1 MYGSWGF
8 LGDEQK
14 MMTSPI
20 YFHSFKSW
28 RQTEAFVW
36 ETTPYLFFIF
46 VFLIFYLFIF
56 CLFILRLGIMMKNYL
71 IIYCDENY
79 LLLILNA
86 CLIKSF
92 DLIYKTCNFF
102 KTWFVLICLCFLVLR
117 EREEDVAMMIKL
129 SHSQIDWE
137 SSMIFTSSTFELL
150 HLSLLHFFFF
160 GVRAKSKCTYYF
172 IWEPIG
178 ENLWASREIL
188 LNKHHIKDTSGC
200 QVVGG

>member
-1 MYGSWGF
+1 MIAFLFFNIVSFVFLTLLFLNFWDFAMIQVFFFFFFFNKKYFRKQWWLVCVSTMYGSWGF

-86 CLIKSF
+86 CLIKF
-92 DLIYKTCNFF
+92 
-102 KTWFVLICLCFLVLR
+102 WF
-117 EREEDVAMMIKL
+117 
-129 SHSQIDWE
+129 
-137 SSMIFTSSTFELL
+137 
-150 HLSLLHFFFF
+150 
-160 GVRAKSKCTYYF
+160 
-172 IWEPIG
+172 
-178 ENLWASREIL
+178 NLQ
-188 LNKHHIKDTSGC
+188 DM
-200 QVVGG
+200 

>member
-1 MYGSWGF
+1 MIAFLFFNIVSFVFLTLLFLNFWDFAMIQFFFFFFLNKKYFRKQWWLVCVSTMYGSWGF

-79 LLLILNA
+79 ILLILNT
-86 CLIKSF
+86 CLIKF
-92 DLIYKTCNFF
+92 
-102 KTWFVLICLCFLVLR
+102 WF
-117 EREEDVAMMIKL
+117 
-129 SHSQIDWE
+129 
-137 SSMIFTSSTFELL
+137 
-150 HLSLLHFFFF
+150 
-160 GVRAKSKCTYYF
+160 
-172 IWEPIG
+172 
-178 ENLWASREIL
+178 NLQ
-188 LNKHHIKDTSGC
+188 DM
-200 QVVGG
+200 